1 MIVNENRDV
10 SERCQR
16 LYELLLAHL
25 CAADAPPWPGAD
37 SLMLDE
43 VLHSYPQAAAA
54 GLVPDLRTLVEDHP
68 DLADVLRD
76 FFAV

>member
-1 MIVNENRDV
+1 MIVNEKRDV

-25 CAADAPPWPGAD
+25 GEADAPPWPGAD
-37 SLMLDE
+37 SLTLDE

-54 GLVPDLRTLVEDHP
+54 GLVPDLRTLLEDHP